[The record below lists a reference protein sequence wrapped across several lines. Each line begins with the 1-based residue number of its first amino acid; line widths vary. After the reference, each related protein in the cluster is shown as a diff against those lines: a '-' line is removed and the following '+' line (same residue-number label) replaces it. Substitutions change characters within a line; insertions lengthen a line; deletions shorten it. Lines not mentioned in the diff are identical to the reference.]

1 MVLVA
6 QYAVCSWCGS
16 SFVGFLPAPSH
27 GRTEAV
33 PVIRLSTA
41 ENGKASVD
49 SYLNTFP
56 QQLLAANKKVRPI
69 DVRKIEHEDFIDY
82 EIEFLELSQE
92 IDYDEN
98 HKNLSET
105 GDERLRD
112 TISPKYKDI
121 SKIGQLKTT
130 NSSTKLRGN
139 MKEKNLVTFY
149 DLLRQVRIQHQS
161 KISNNKQ
168 RRRRMKLKRDPVH
181 VLNVPA
187 DTNDLSNH
195 IDMSHKMKQEH
206 NSHRYLV

>member
-1 MVLVA
+1 M
-6 QYAVCSWCGS
+6 
-16 SFVGFLPAPSH
+16 
-27 GRTEAV
+27 
-33 PVIRLSTA
+33 
-41 ENGKASVD
+41 
-49 SYLNTFP
+49 
-56 QQLLAANKKVRPI
+56 AANKKVRPI

-112 TISPKYKDI
+112 TISPMYKDNSNI
-121 SKIGQLKTT
+121 KINGQLKTT
-130 NSSTKLRGN
+130 NSSTKLSGD

-206 NSHRYLV
+206 NSHRYLVQDILHMILKLQ

>member
-130 NSSTKLRGN
+130 NSSTKLSGD

-187 DTNDLSNH
+187 DTNDFSNQ